1 MDKPVSNPASGIGH
15 NSGNARAQ
23 IRRLAVS
30 DIEIWEPAKEQA
42 GDLPK
47 DDLAL
52 QIELILEV
60 GQPRPLPARER
71 ADGLIEVVSGAHII
85 SAIEHCNLVEPARE
99 LTVELRIF
107 QSLNDDAAYRLL
119 AQDAEP
125 GVRASP
131 FARALLFDRAVK
143 HFGSEAKAAVAC
155 KVAKSTISKNRDVT
169 RAAKALGNKITVR
182 RDIDQRSAM
191 WLMTHLGR
199 YPKNGVPD
207 PAPVHREKLLQAI
220 DALQPGNAKQVFA
233 ALRKALKDDLP
244 AKQRKGGVTPLIFC
258 GSTIGELRR
267 KPNGDIRLEFRNV
280 GEIEAEE
287 LAAIAREAISSARR
301 SS

>member
-1 MDKPVSNPASGIGH
+1 MNKPVSPSTHGTGH
-15 NSGNARAQ
+15 NSGSARVQ
-23 IRRLAVS
+23 IKRVAIA
-30 DIEIWEPAKEQA
+30 DIGIWEPAKEQA

-47 DDLAL
+47 DELAL
-52 QIELILEV
+52 QIELIREV

-71 ADGLIEVVSGAHII
+71 ADGRIEVVSGAYII
-85 SAIEHCNLVEPARE
+85 SAIENCNLLGLRPE
-99 LTVELRIF
+99 LKVELRIF

-143 HFGSEAKAAVAC
+143 HFGSETKAAAAC

-169 RAAKALGNKITVR
+169 RAANALGDKIIVR

-199 YPKNGVPD
+199 HPNNGAPD
-207 PAPVHREKLLQAI
+207 AVPVHREKLLKAI
-220 DALQPGNAKQVFA
+220 DALEPGTATQVFA
-233 ALRKALKDDLP
+233 ALRKAMKDDLR
-244 AKQRKGGVTPLIFC
+244 AKQRKGVTSLMFR

-267 KPNGDIRLEFRNV
+267 KPNGDLRLEFRNV

-287 LAAIAREAISSARR
+287 LAAITREAISSARR

>member
-1 MDKPVSNPASGIGH
+1 MDKQVSKSKPGIGH
-15 NSGNARAQ
+15 NSSSTQVQ
-23 IRRLAVS
+23 IRRWAVE
-30 DIEIWEPAKEQA
+30 DVEIWEPAKEQA

-47 DDLAL
+47 DELAT

-71 ADGLIEVVSGAHII
+71 ADGRIEVVSCAHVV
-85 SAIEHCNLVEPARE
+85 SAIEHCNLLEPDRE
-99 LTVELRIF
+99 LKVELRIF
-107 QSLNDDAAYRLL
+107 QSLNDDDAYRLL

-131 FARALLFDRAVK
+131 FARALLFDRAVE
-143 HFGSEAKAAVAC
+143 HFGSETKAAAAC

-169 RAAKALGNKITVR
+169 RAAKALGDKIIVR
-182 RDIDQRSAM
+182 RDITQRSAM

-199 YPKNGVPD
+199 HPHNGASNAV
-207 PAPVHREKLLQAI
+207 PVHREKLLTAI
-220 DALQPGNAKQVFA
+220 DALEPGTATQVFA
-233 ALRKALKDDLP
+233 ALRKAMKDDLP
-244 AKQRKGGVTPLIFC
+244 AKQRQGVTSLIFR

-267 KPNGDIRLEFRNV
+267 KPNGDLRLEFKNV

-287 LAAIAREAISSARR
+287 LAAITREAISSARR

>member
-1 MDKPVSNPASGIGH
+1 MNKPVSPSTHGTGH
-15 NSGNARAQ
+15 NSGSARVQ
-23 IRRLAVS
+23 IKRVAIA
-30 DIEIWEPAKEQA
+30 DIGIWEPAKEQA

-47 DDLAL
+47 DELAT

-71 ADGLIEVVSGAHII
+71 ADGRIEVVSCAHVV
-85 SAIEHCNLVEPARE
+85 SAIEHCNLLEPDRE
-99 LTVELRIF
+99 LKVELRIF
-107 QSLNDDAAYRLL
+107 QSLNDDDAYRLL

-143 HFGSEAKAAVAC
+143 HFGSETKAAAAC

-169 RAAKALGNKITVR
+169 RAAKALGDKIIVR
-182 RDIDQRSAM
+182 RDITQRSAM

-199 YPKNGVPD
+199 HPHNGASNAV
-207 PAPVHREKLLQAI
+207 PVHREKLLTAI
-220 DALQPGNAKQVFA
+220 DALEPGTATQVFA
-233 ALRKALKDDLP
+233 ALRKAMKDDLP
-244 AKQRKGGVTPLIFC
+244 AKQRQGVTSLIFR

-267 KPNGDIRLEFRNV
+267 KPNGDLRLEFKNV

-287 LAAIAREAISSARR
+287 LAAITREAISSARR

>member
-1 MDKPVSNPASGIGH
+1 MDKQVSNTMPGIGH
-15 NSGNARAQ
+15 NSSSARVQ
-23 IRRLAVS
+23 IKRVAIA

-42 GDLPK
+42 SDLPK
-47 DDLAL
+47 DELAT

-71 ADGLIEVVSGAHII
+71 ADGRIEVVSGAYII
-85 SAIEHCNLVEPARE
+85 SAIEHCNLLEPDRE
-99 LTVELRIF
+99 LKVELRIF
-107 QSLNDDAAYRLL
+107 RSLDDDAAYRLL

-143 HFGSEAKAAVAC
+143 HFGSEAKAAAAC

-199 YPKNGVPD
+199 HLKNGAPD

-220 DALQPGNAKQVFA
+220 DALQPGRAKQVFA
-233 ALRKALKDDLP
+233 QLRKALQDDLP
-244 AKQRKGGVTPLIFC
+244 GRQRKGVTPLIFR

-267 KPNGDIRLEFRNV
+267 KPNGDLRLEFKNV

-287 LAAIAREAISSARR
+287 LAVIAREAISSARR